1 MKRRA
6 SDSDIEKALNHR
18 AWRGAGAL
26 STCTRTWKPPSPKP
40 TLSKQA
46 LSSIDQHTIQHLA
59 KHPSPPHIFH
69 HTSENT
75 WEFIRHW
82 LDNCG
87 PDYEPHTMPA
97 HTPLSKLAIKRHS
110 SRHHRNT
117 PDTQSS
123 TYTKTPSPQTY
134 RSRNLKLAGI
144 YIDKVAELPPKI
156 DKYIRHILGIT
167 SWEDRVTASNQLQM
181 QPRFNELAE
190 KLIAKS
196 KEDASRCM
204 LEAEWQT
211 NLNYV
216 LRAIAD
222 ILEGVVQTNTSEKI
236 WNADLKPRQA
246 SLDTLRN
253 KAQDGTQTPMFDPA
267 QTSSPRIDPNLTR
280 VTDSDYSESTSPPS
294 HAESAVTTTSTPS
307 TDVASAFHIR
317 TPKPDITVGLADEA
331 FTPQQQLLLTYHQAK
346 KSILSEPHAAEMGI
360 RFPFMIAE
368 TKGWSEKGTLMSAQ
382 NQAAVG
388 GACMLKILKDLTDYA
403 ARGIGLHP
411 KQESPPTTPE
421 ELFPT
426 LAICFSVVSEG
437 PIHELWVHFERE
449 DEFHMH
455 NLNAWRTTKRSHA
468 EEFVNCLGRIIE
480 WGKGDFKQGIVQK
493 LG

>member
-1 MKRRA
+1 
-6 SDSDIEKALNHR
+6 
-18 AWRGAGAL
+18 
-26 STCTRTWKPPSPKP
+26 
-40 TLSKQA
+40 
-46 LSSIDQHTIQHLA
+46 
-59 KHPSPPHIFH
+59 
-69 HTSENT
+69 
-75 WEFIRHW
+75 
-82 LDNCG
+82 
-87 PDYEPHTMPA
+87 
-97 HTPLSKLAIKRHS
+97 
-110 SRHHRNT
+110 
-117 PDTQSS
+117 
-123 TYTKTPSPQTY
+123 
-134 RSRNLKLAGI
+134 
-144 YIDKVAELPPKI
+144 
-156 DKYIRHILGIT
+156 
-167 SWEDRVTASNQLQM
+167 
-181 QPRFNELAE
+181 
-190 KLIAKS
+190 
-196 KEDASRCM
+196 
-204 LEAEWQT
+204 
-211 NLNYV
+211 
-216 LRAIAD
+216 
-222 ILEGVVQTNTSEKI
+222 
-236 WNADLKPRQA
+236 
-246 SLDTLRN
+246 
-253 KAQDGTQTPMFDPA
+253 MFDPA

-480 WGKGDFKQGIVQK
+480 WGKGCWQSQPWNGRRRFYYGFLQTVLASKGAIMLVSSATTTIIIAMGAKAKKKD
-493 LG
+493 LL